1 MVMNIN
7 PKVAMGAAGGGF
19 GGACVVLLLW
29 WFQDGLGIDPAKFT
43 LDRIVALTTVMTV
56 GPGFLAGWLTS
67 MYQAV
72 KPINLTDEVKK

>member
-1 MVMNIN
+1 MNIN

-43 LDRIVALTTVMTV
+43 LDRVVALTTVMTV
-56 GPGFLAGWLTS
+56 GRGFFAGWLIS
-67 MYQAV
+67 MYQAF
-72 KPINLTDEVKK
+72 KPINLTD